1 MITPLHHTI
10 EQAMTVIEL
19 AQLRKGAEVMA
30 RHILSRPA
38 TGAEAICEAR
48 RIANDVMAAKGLDEV
63 QP

>member
-1 MITPLHHTI
+1 MNTIPQQSI

-30 RHILSRPA
+30 RHILARPA

-48 RIANDVMAAKGLDEV
+48 RIANDVIAAKGLDEV
-63 QP
+63 LP